1 MNKQLY
7 TFVLHWDLQILQ
19 MALTAPF
26 CVTLGSPTILPSS
39 LPAILLTLS
48 EHQFLNL

>member
-7 TFVLHWDLQILQ
+7 SFVLHWDLQILQ

-26 CVTLGSPTILPSS
+26 CVTLGSPTVLPSF
-39 LPAILLTLS
+39 LPAILLALS
-48 EHQFLNL
+48 ERQSLYL